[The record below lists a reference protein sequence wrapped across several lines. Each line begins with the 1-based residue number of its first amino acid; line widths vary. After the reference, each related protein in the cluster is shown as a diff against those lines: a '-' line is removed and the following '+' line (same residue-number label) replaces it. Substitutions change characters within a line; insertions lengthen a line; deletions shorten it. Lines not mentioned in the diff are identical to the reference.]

1 MKKENK
7 DLYQMVTDK
16 VVAALEKANGLV
28 WRKTFKGYGLARN
41 LATGHYYSGIN
52 FIILNFCTEN
62 ELPYYLTFKQVKQ
75 LGGKICKGAKSE
87 QVIYFNVSFKDKN
100 DQKITQEEARQLKRD
115 GEEIKVKKYIKYY
128 NVFNIADIGGI
139 EHDIT
144 VDHFKDDNSTIENCA
159 KLIENIPDCPTIKH
173 NNPNRAFYSISDDY
187 INIPRIQLH
196 KSSETYYSVLF
207 HELIHST
214 GAASRLNR
222 ETLNKIVYWG
232 DEVYSEEE
240 LVAELGASFLAA
252 MTGIDQESLF
262 ENSVAYLQSW
272 LSKLKDDKQLIFR
285 ASAAAQKAVNY
296 LVSN

>member
-1 MKKENK
+1 MKKDKK
-7 DLYQMVTDK
+7 DLYQIVTEK
-16 VVAALEKANGLV
+16 VVSALEKANDLV

-41 LATGHYYSGIN
+41 LATGHYYTGIN
-52 FIILNFCTEN
+52 FILLNFCTEY
-62 ELPYYLTFKQVKQ
+62 ELPYYLTFKQVKE
-75 LGGKICKGAKSE
+75 LGGQVRKGAKSE
-87 QVIYFNVSFKDKN
+87 MVIYFNLIFKDK
-100 DQKITQEEARQLKRD
+100 DQKKITKQEALDLKRN
-115 GEEIKVKKYIKYY
+115 GQVVKINKFVKYY
-128 NVFNIADIGGI
+128 NVFNIADIEGI

-144 VDHFKDDNSTIENCA
+144 VSHFKDDNSIIENCA
-159 KLIENIPDCPTIKH
+159 DLIENIPDCPIIKH
-173 NNPNRAFYSISDDY
+173 NNPNRAFYSITDDY

-214 GAASRLNR
+214 GAVSRLNR
-222 ETLNKIVYWG
+222 NTLNEIVYWG

-240 LVAELGASFLAA
+240 LTAELGASFLAA

-285 ASAAAQKAVNY
+285 ASAAAQKSVNY
-296 LVSN
+296 LVSK